1 MAEAERSDMR
11 RIVIELTNRCNLRCQ
26 HCFSGRHGG
35 RDDLPLDV
43 LRHILSEAKHEGF
56 KFIGFTGGDPTVYRH
71 FVEAIRLTYEAGYQ
85 FGFNTNG
92 WNFTKIYSQL
102 NPYRDR
108 LSIITFSLDGATEE
122 THDQLR
128 GSGSFRRLMQAVS
141 VCIIE
146 DIPFSLNMV
155 ITAHNRHQLEQAAQL
170 ATRLGSRGLR
180 FGHLLHS
187 QLTTK
192 QGFDL
197 PPQERKLVE
206 AEIWDLARQFPISIA
221 MGPGY
226 YTTDLFPCGPL
237 NLQEINVD
245 CHGKLT
251 KCCHLSSHGGE
262 VGQADVFGS
271 LQHESFSTLY
281 QSLVQENEQIR
292 QRKKEHLA
300 NGTFTDTDFSP
311 CWYCFNYYKKI
322 DWLKEYKHHAWAD
335 AIWDD
340 VNSGYT
346 ISSLTSQ
353 PIKLFET
360 IK

>member
-1 MAEAERSDMR
+1 MR
-11 RIVIELTNRCNLRCQ
+11 RIVIELTNRCNLKCQ

-56 KFIGFTGGDPTVYRH
+56 KYMSFTGGDPTVYRH

-92 WNFTKIYSQL
+92 WNFNKIYSKL
-102 NPYRDR
+102 TPYRDK
-108 LSIITFSLDGATEE
+108 LTIITFSLDGATEE

-128 GSGSFRRLMQAVS
+128 GQGSFRRLMQAVS
-141 VCIIE
+141 VCMIE
-146 DIPFSLNMV
+146 EIPFSFNMV
-155 ITAHNRHQLEQAAQL
+155 VTAHNRHQLEKMARL

-180 FGHLLHS
+180 FGHLMHS

-197 PPQERKLVE
+197 SPRERKLVE
-206 AEIWDLARQFPISIA
+206 AEIWDLARQFPIAIA

-226 YTTDLFPCGPL
+226 HTTDLFPCGPL

-245 CHGKLT
+245 CQGNLT
-251 KCCHLSSHGGE
+251 KCCHLSSHGDG
-262 VGQADVFGS
+262 VGQDDVFGN
-271 LQHESFSTLY
+271 LQHESFTKIY
-281 QSLVQENEQIR
+281 QRLIRENELFR

-300 NGTFTDTDFSP
+300 SNTFKDTDFSP

-322 DWLKEYKHHAWAD
+322 DWLRDYQQHTWAD
-335 AIWDD
+335 AMWD
-340 VNSGYT
+340 NAA
-346 ISSLTSQ
+346 SSRTLSPSTSQ
-353 PIKLFET
+353 PIQLFET
-360 IK
+360 MK